1 MRKALCVFPALM
13 FCALFCD
20 PAAGQTWSMNEIA
33 IRISKISYSGEI
45 GVSIANTSGKPVRIW
60 NDSNS
65 WGAGRWR
72 IFVVSKG
79 HLESFFQD
87 PAQNFTQNMPT
98 FREIA
103 PGTHDEEKLNPND
116 DEWCSVGHCRNGY
129 PFIHKQED
137 ERKTSFQAGDLI
149 IVDYDVPSFPE
160 SLRLRVWWG
169 VSADS
174 AIVQ

>member
-1 MRKALCVFPALM
+1 MKTSLSVAALM
-13 FCALFCD
+13 FFTFFCD

-45 GVSIANTSGKPVRIW
+45 TMSISNTSGKPVRSW

-72 IFVVSKG
+72 IFVVGKG
-79 HLESFFQD
+79 HLRTFFQN
-87 PAQNFTQNMPT
+87 PAQDFTQNMPT
-98 FREIA
+98 FREIS
-103 PGTHDEEKLNPND
+103 PGAQIEEKLNPND
-116 DEWCSVGHCRNGY
+116 DEWCGLGRCRNSY
-129 PFIHKQED
+129 PFIHKPED
-137 ERKTSFQAGDLI
+137 EQKTTFQRGDLI
-149 IVDYDVPSFPE
+149 IVDYDVPFFPE

-174 AIVQ
+174 ATVQ